1 MPEIDCESR
10 DSPATHLA
18 AGRTLD
24 PADWQTLSRQAH
36 RMLDDMLDSLERV
49 RERPVWRPML
59 EKERARFSEPI
70 PNGPTSL
77 SSVHE
82 KFMEDVLP
90 FTASNVHPGFMGW
103 AQGGGTAVGMLAAM
117 LAAGLNANVGGRDH
131 APVEVERQIV
141 KWVRDIFGFPETAS
155 GLFVTGTSMANLVA
169 TVIARDNVL
178 GFEVRQKGLAQGRQQ
193 LTAYA
198 SSAAHGCIAKAMDIA
213 GIGSSFLRLI
223 ATDDRG
229 RISLRAVEEAMERD
243 LQAGLLPFMVIGAAG
258 TTDTGAIDDLSE
270 LAALCR
276 RRKVWF
282 HVDGAYGAL
291 AMLSPELA
299 PRLKGIESADSLAF
313 DFHKWGQVP
322 YDAGFILVRDG
333 AKQRKAFAAS
343 GAYLQREQR
352 GLAAGDTWPCDLGPD
367 LSRSFNALKVWFT
380 LKVYGADALG
390 ASIAHTC
397 ELAGYLGERVEAEA
411 ELELIAPVELNI
423 VCFRYRSRRDGD
435 LEKDWNQINKN
446 IVIEIQESG
455 SVAPSM
461 TTLDG
466 KVCIRAAILNHRTS
480 RCDVDTLIE
489 QAQTL
494 GRSLR
499 DDGAFS
505 AWSENCNL
513 TEEMGCSSP
522 RT

>member
-1 MPEIDCESR
+1 MPEVDCER
-10 DSPATHLA
+10 ADALTTHLA
-18 AGRTLD
+18 AAGTLD
-24 PADWQTLSRQAH
+24 PADWQSLSRQAH
-36 RMLDDMLDSLERV
+36 RMLDDMLESLEHV
-49 RERPVWRPML
+49 RERPVWRPMS
-59 EKERARFSEPI
+59 EKVRARFRDAI
-70 PNGPTSL
+70 PYDPASL

-82 KFMEDVLP
+82 EFIEDVLP

-141 KWVRDIFGFPETAS
+141 KWVREIFGFPETAS
-155 GLFVTGTSMANLVA
+155 GLFVTGTSMANLIA
-169 TVIARDNVL
+169 TVIARDNAL
-178 GFEVRQKGLAQGRQQ
+178 GFEVRQKGVAQGRQQ

-198 SSAAHGCIAKAMDIA
+198 SSAAHGCIAKAMDVA
-213 GIGSSFLRLI
+213 GIGSGFLRLV

-229 RISLRAVEEAMERD
+229 RIDLCALEEAIERD
-243 LQAGLLPFMVIGAAG
+243 LQAGLLPFMVIGTAG
-258 TTDTGAIDDLSE
+258 ATDTGAIDDLGE
-270 LAALCR
+270 LAATCG
-276 RRKVWF
+276 RRKIWF

-299 PRLKGIESADSLAF
+299 PRLKGVERADSLAF

-322 YDAGFILVRDG
+322 YDAGFILVRDS
-333 AKQRKAFAAS
+333 ALQRKAFTAS
-343 GAYLQREQR
+343 GAYLQREKR

-380 LKVYGADALG
+380 LKVYGANALA

-397 ELAGYLGERVEAEA
+397 ELARYLGERVEAEA
-411 ELELIAPVELNI
+411 ELELIAPVELSI
-423 VCFRYRSRRDGD
+423 VCFRYRSGRDGD
-435 LEKDWNQINKN
+435 LKKDWNQINKN
-446 IVIEIQESG
+446 IVIEMQEGG

-461 TTLDG
+461 TTLG
-466 KVCIRAAILNHRTS
+466 EKVCIRAAILNHRTG

-489 QAQTL
+489 RALTL

-499 DDGAFS
+499 DHDGFS
-505 AWSENCNL
+505 RWRENC
-513 TEEMGCSSP
+513 TSAEEMGCSSP
-522 RT
+522 RS

>member
-1 MPEIDCESR
+1 
-10 DSPATHLA
+10 
-18 AGRTLD
+18 
-24 PADWQTLSRQAH
+24 
-36 RMLDDMLDSLERV
+36 
-49 RERPVWRPML
+49 
-59 EKERARFSEPI
+59 
-70 PNGPTSL
+70 
-77 SSVHE
+77 
-82 KFMEDVLP
+82 
-90 FTASNVHPGFMGW
+90 
-103 AQGGGTAVGMLAAM
+103 
-117 LAAGLNANVGGRDH
+117 
-131 APVEVERQIV
+131 
-141 KWVRDIFGFPETAS
+141 
-155 GLFVTGTSMANLVA
+155 
-169 TVIARDNVL
+169 
-178 GFEVRQKGLAQGRQQ
+178 
-193 LTAYA
+193 
-198 SSAAHGCIAKAMDIA
+198 
-213 GIGSSFLRLI
+213 
-223 ATDDRG
+223 
-229 RISLRAVEEAMERD
+229 
-243 LQAGLLPFMVIGAAG
+243 
-258 TTDTGAIDDLSE
+258 
-270 LAALCR
+270 
-276 RRKVWF
+276 
-282 HVDGAYGAL
+282 VDGAYGAL